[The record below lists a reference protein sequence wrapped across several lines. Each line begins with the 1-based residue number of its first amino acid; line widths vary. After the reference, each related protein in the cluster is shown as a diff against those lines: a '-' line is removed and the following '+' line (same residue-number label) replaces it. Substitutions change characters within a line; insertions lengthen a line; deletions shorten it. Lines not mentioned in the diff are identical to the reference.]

1 MQGKL
6 LIIESDNYFRI
17 HLIQRLSGV
26 NKWHI
31 LFADNR
37 FEAVTTVREKNID
50 VVLLSLKDFKREGL
64 IILAEIKDIC
74 PPIEVITISGGD
86 QITLSIEGMKLG
98 VFDDF
103 IVPFEF
109 ETLARRMQEAL
120 SEKYGKNRAP

>member
-1 MQGKL
+1 
-6 LIIESDNYFRI
+6 
-17 HLIQRLSGV
+17 
-26 NKWHI
+26 

-37 FEAVTTVREKNID
+37 FEAVTIVREKNID

-64 IILAEIKDIC
+64 IILAEIKDVC

-120 SEKYGKNRAP
+120 SEKYGKKRAP